1 MGNLTGRNIH
11 HPTGS
16 YLDLFHT
23 PPTTPVIPDQRGM
36 LESPSSGAGQQDAHT
51 VGSEGSPVDGRTPQ
65 VWAAVSP
72 ERGRRQTDNG
82 WTLGSSSDSA
92 SPSPRLSSAPVTLS
106 NFPTTIPLKLESHA
120 APGTPV
126 STGSHSTPKWSSGEG
141 GREESAGQG
150 GPGASLEEMPLCTV
164 SLLELCG
171 NLAGLS
177 PGEDGT
183 ADLADLLR
191 QLLQEREE
199 LVKKVQSLTETL
211 ETERSEWLQFQADL
225 QVAVTV
231 ADRLRVEAEQELC
244 MLRERQLESRQH
256 HQEAVLEL
264 EAQRSA
270 HQNLCLELEA
280 LRAAHRDGCLEL
292 EAQKAANHHAHMELE
307 AQKAKQEDV
316 CVNLEALRAAHQD
329 VCLELE
335 TQKAANRDAC
345 LQLEAQKAAGDR
357 GCLELEAQKVAL
369 RDACS
374 ELEALR
380 AAHRNACLELEAHRQ
395 RHLQVKGQLDLPRQG
410 DGPPP
415 SRQRVSMEEQ
425 MQEEA
430 EWQTEKLEGEDQGHA
445 TEGSQKRERPTP
457 EGEAWKDGLP
467 QTAATDECRQ
477 EERWLRKDPRRIVMV
492 LERSRSLSRLP
503 LPSDTPS
510 SSSGSSQSLV
520 TTVGALSK
528 DQDVT
533 RPRRMDRILKR
544 QDSWSSSHTSKQ
556 EEETSLSQQSPM
568 LTDMSP
574 GGAWKIRPHD
584 GFSLLLRR
592 HGGSRRNSL
601 LRWCQSRTQGYANI
615 DITNFSS
622 SWVDGLAF
630 CAVYHTYLP
639 SHIPYSSLNPQDKKE
654 NLSLAFQTGESV
666 GIPAILTVDEM
677 LRSAGPDWQRV
688 LGYVESMYLHFEM

>member
-1 MGNLTGRNIH
+1 MGNLTGRNMH

-36 LESPSSGAGQQDAHT
+36 LVSPSAGAGQQDAHT
-51 VGSEGSPVDGRTPQ
+51 VGSEGSPVGGGTPQ

-72 ERGRRQTDNG
+72 ERGRRQMDNG

-92 SPSPRLSSAPVTLS
+92 PPSPRSSSAPVTLI
-106 NFPTTIPLKLESHA
+106 NFPTMIPVKVGSHA

-126 STGSHSTPKWSSGEG
+126 STGSHPTPKWSPGEG
-141 GREESAGQG
+141 GREEGAGQG
-150 GPGASLEEMPLCTV
+150 GTGTSLEEVCVTTAEEMPLCTV
-164 SLLELCG
+164 ALLELCG
-171 NLAGLS
+171 NLADLS
-177 PGEDGT
+177 SGEDGT
-183 ADLADLLR
+183 VDLADMLR
-191 QLLQEREE
+191 RLLQEREE

-231 ADRLRVEAEQELC
+231 ADRLRVEAEQDLC
-244 MLRERQLESRQH
+244 MLRESQQH

-270 HQNLCLELEA
+270 HQNLCLEQEA
-280 LRAAHRDGCLEL
+280 LRAAHRDACLEL
-292 EAQKAANHHAHMELE
+292 EAQKAASHNARMELE
-307 AQKAKQEDV
+307 AQKAKQKDV
-316 CVNLEALRAAHQD
+316 CVDLEALRAAHQD

-335 TQKAANRDAC
+335 TLRAANRDAC
-345 LQLEAQKAAGDR
+345 LQLEAQKAAH
-357 GCLELEAQKVAL
+357 

-374 ELEALR
+374 ELEAQKAAHRDACSELEAQKAAHR
-380 AAHRNACLELEAHRQ
+380 DACSELEVLKAAHRNACLELEAQ

-425 MQEEA
+425 MHGEA

-445 TEGSQKRERPTP
+445 AEGSQKRERPTP

-503 LPSDTPS
+503 LPSDPPS

-528 DQDVT
+528 V
-533 RPRRMDRILKR
+533 
-544 QDSWSSSHTSKQ
+544 
-556 EEETSLSQQSPM
+556 
-568 LTDMSP
+568 
-574 GGAWKIRPHD
+574 
-584 GFSLLLRR
+584 
-592 HGGSRRNSL
+592 
-601 LRWCQSRTQGYANI
+601 
-615 DITNFSS
+615 
-622 SWVDGLAF
+622 
-630 CAVYHTYLP
+630 
-639 SHIPYSSLNPQDKKE
+639 SSLHA
-654 NLSLAFQTGESV
+654 LWRCIS
-666 GIPAILTVDEM
+666 
-677 LRSAGPDWQRV
+677 
-688 LGYVESMYLHFEM
+688 

>member
-1 MGNLTGRNIH
+1 MG
-11 HPTGS
+11 
-16 YLDLFHT
+16 
-23 PPTTPVIPDQRGM
+23 QR
-36 LESPSSGAGQQDAHT
+36 T
-51 VGSEGSPVDGRTPQ
+51 WR
-65 VWAAVSP
+65 
-72 ERGRRQTDNG
+72 
-82 WTLGSSSDSA
+82 
-92 SPSPRLSSAPVTLS
+92 
-106 NFPTTIPLKLESHA
+106 
-120 APGTPV
+120 
-126 STGSHSTPKWSSGEG
+126 
-141 GREESAGQG
+141 
-150 GPGASLEEMPLCTV
+150 
-164 SLLELCG
+164 
-171 NLAGLS
+171 
-177 PGEDGT
+177 
-183 ADLADLLR
+183 
-191 QLLQEREE
+191 
-199 LVKKVQSLTETL
+199 
-211 ETERSEWLQFQADL
+211 TERSEWLQFQADL